1 MKEKK
6 DIEIAYSEPE
16 NYFPKEIRDKY
27 FNDCRTTIKGMR
39 SVFCEDKYL
48 IIADNI
54 TEELECV
61 EVCHYELYS
70 PDGDISYQYYL
81 LIYSKSKKAYQVFIN
96 KREYNKL
103 FKVNDED
110 FLELA
115 FKIINEDKRG
125 KNVNH
130 IRIVNIIIPQD

>member
-16 NYFPKEIRDKY
+16 NYFSKEALKI
-27 FNDCRTTIKGMR
+27 FNDGRTTIKGMR
-39 SVFCEDKYL
+39 TVFCKDKYL
-48 IIADNI
+48 IIDGSNTLNLVCI
-54 TEELECV
+54 ELT
-61 EVCHYELYS
+61 HDALYS
-70 PDGDISYQYYL
+70 SSGDFKYRYYISL
-81 LIYSKSKKAYQVFIN
+81 HSENDKSFQVFIKKN
-96 KREYNKL
+96 EYNKL
-103 FKVNDED
+103 FKVNDEV

-130 IRIVNIIIPQD
+130 IRIVNTIIPQD